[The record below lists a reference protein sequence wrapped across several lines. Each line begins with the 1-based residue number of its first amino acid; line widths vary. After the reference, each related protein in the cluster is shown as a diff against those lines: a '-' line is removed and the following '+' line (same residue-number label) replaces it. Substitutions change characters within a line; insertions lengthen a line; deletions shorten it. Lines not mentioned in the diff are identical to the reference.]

1 MPEKLMDFSPTVVI
15 PAIEESLR
23 EYWGSYGRAPGSVL
37 EDSQGLL
44 RVFTGIPFSF
54 LNGVSSYQLSPD
66 LTNEAIAETI
76 HFFQSRHAVWE
87 WMVGP
92 HPSPQS
98 LPESLIK
105 HGFEVGGGSPG
116 MAARLDAIDPELP
129 MPGQLEIIPVEDAA
143 TLRTWA
149 VTVLDGFE
157 LPDLYPGFVN
167 LECSL
172 GCQADYRRC
181 LAILRGQ
188 PVATAALYLGK
199 HVAGIYCVA
208 TLPSARKL
216 GIGAAV
222 TLRLLQEAHSEGYH
236 IAVLQASQMGRS
248 VYQRLGFQEFSTL
261 YGYSLET

>member
-1 MPEKLMDFSPTVVI
+1 MPEKLNDFSPTFVI

-23 EYWGSYGRAPGSVL
+23 EYWGNYGRAPGSEL

-44 RVFTGIPFSF
+44 RAYTGIPFSF

-66 LTNEAIAETI
+66 QVETAIDETI
-76 HFFQSRHAVWE
+76 RFYQKHHTLWQWI
-87 WMVGP
+87 VGP
-92 HPSPQS
+92 QPSPSS
-98 LPESLIK
+98 LPESLAK
-105 HGFEVGGGSPG
+105 HGFEVSGDSSG
-116 MAARLDAIDPELP
+116 MAVPLDAIRQALP
-129 MPGQLEIIPVEDAA
+129 LPDHLEIVPVEGAE
-143 TLRTWA
+143 TLRTWG

-172 GCQADYRRC
+172 GCQPFYRRY

-188 PVATAALYLGK
+188 PVATSALYLGK

-208 TLPSARKL
+208 TLPMARKS
-216 GIGAAV
+216 GIGASV
-222 TLRLLQEAHSEGYH
+222 TLHALQEARAEGYQ
-236 IAVLQASQMGRS
+236 IAVLQASHMGRS

-261 YGYSLET
+261 YGYSLAT

>member
-1 MPEKLMDFSPTVVI
+1 MPEKYHDFSPNFVI

-23 EYWGSYGRAPGSVL
+23 EYWSNYGRAPGSEL

-44 RVFTGIPFSF
+44 RVYTGIPFSF

-66 LTNEAIAETI
+66 RTDEAIEETI
-76 HFFQSRHAVWE
+76 HFFQTRQATWE

-92 HPSPQS
+92 QPSPQS
-98 LPESLIK
+98 LPESLVK
-105 HGFEVGGGSPG
+105 HGFEVGGDSPG
-116 MAARLDAIDPELP
+116 MAARLDAIDLKLP
-129 MPGQLEIIPVEDAA
+129 MPDHLEIIPVEDAD

-172 GCQADYRRC
+172 GCQPYYRRY

-188 PVATAALYLGK
+188 PVAASSLYLGK

-208 TLPSARKL
+208 TVPSARKL

-222 TLRLLQEAHSEGYH
+222 TLRALQEARSEGYH
-236 IAVLQASQMGRS
+236 IAVLQASQMGRG
-248 VYQRLGFQEFSTL
+248 VYLKLGFQEFSTL